1 MADSEESR
9 SSVCEGCGASFFT
22 VKKIYKQQR
31 YCSTCY
37 ARLFKRRACPRC
49 ASVARLPTFDSKAV
63 CQRCLSGSPCVR
75 CGRTGRRV
83 GRMTPYGPA
92 CNSCAH
98 YFTQPQP
105 CEICGTYS
113 TRRSRVVA
121 DGRTVK
127 ACPKCARIGFET
139 CALCRRNRQL
149 TLRPDGRKLCWLCST
164 VGTISC
170 WCCGADMP
178 AGVGKECNE
187 CYWQRTFRKRVA
199 MDVEA
204 LRSAEVKDDFLR
216 FGDWLP
222 SHTDYK
228 KAARSINRYL
238 LFFREVEKHCSWPP
252 AYSDL
257 LTHFGAESLRRTR
270 LPVTWLIENRGVAVD
285 GRARALDSEQR
296 RIEVCLASGV
306 GGQQREALSGYY
318 SLLMSRV
325 STEQTSLRSVRLAL
339 STATSLLIEVHRHT
353 DELPDADEIS
363 RFLRH
368 APGRMASLTGF
379 IHYLNLRFE
388 AEIDIQIL
396 RGKAKSFGRRNLEHE
411 LFTLF
416 KRTRAGEDVTER
428 WILVGLKYFYSL
440 TRRSMRGIT
449 VRPLADGNGFEVSFE
464 RQNYWI
470 PSPCDAAQR
479 STDRF

>member
-1 MADSEESR
+1 
-9 SSVCEGCGASFFT
+9 
-22 VKKIYKQQR
+22 
-31 YCSTCY
+31 
-37 ARLFKRRACPRC
+37 
-49 ASVARLPTFDSKAV
+49 
-63 CQRCLSGSPCVR
+63 
-75 CGRTGRRV
+75 
-83 GRMTPYGPA
+83 
-92 CNSCAH
+92 
-98 YFTQPQP
+98 
-105 CEICGTYS
+105 
-113 TRRSRVVA
+113 
-121 DGRTVK
+121 
-127 ACPKCARIGFET
+127 
-139 CALCRRNRQL
+139 
-149 TLRPDGRKLCWLCST
+149 
-164 VGTISC
+164 
-170 WCCGADMP
+170 MP

-187 CYWQRTFRKRVA
+187 CYWQRTFRKRLA

-318 SLLMSRV
+318 NLLMSRV